1 MQYENT
7 LIDAKKMAEITN
19 IPVSTIWRGC
29 REGSLPH
36 YRFGRTVR
44 FNLVEVL
51 KHFHANSGTE
61 EDAEG

>member
-1 MQYENT
+1 MQYENI
-7 LIDAKKMAEITN
+7 LVDAKKMAEITS

-51 KHFHANSGTE
+51 RHFHANGGTE